1 MFKKI
6 AWTLLALALAGVV
19 AGTLLWLRQR
29 EAHVPVATFIPDN
42 SAVVIRVTGGA
53 HLPDGWPDSLAG
65 EFACFCQSPLH
76 RLAGDLTRAGVVDSA
91 SITVALRVEGKGK
104 VRFLYMLEMPDRGG
118 PFNRGDLSAIVARLR
133 PGDEARAKNFEGRE
147 LHLLSSGEGEI
158 CHAAAGGML
167 LLSDSELYVEDAL
180 KQISREEPGDP
191 GATRYQQ
198 AYQYFSPA
206 AGVNIFL
213 DAACFA
219 ELLPLYL
226 PAGTNVA
233 GMFAWGALDAHLS
246 PRGARLDGFMRPGE
260 GGRSL
265 PELLQGQE
273 PAEIHLDEVLPA
285 AVKAVSVLRL
295 SDVGRYLEN
304 LEKYR
309 PVTGPGASA
318 RREWLEL
325 SRGEIARGVLSVSA
339 KGQEEGITVVHLK
352 SGDKA
357 ENLLR
362 EMVESHA
369 RRVNVSPDSLCR
381 PYQVNQKE
389 VTCYAMPVADFC
401 AATWGPFFD
410 GTTARHALV
419 LESYLVLAS
428 SPVAV
433 QRFLA
438 DYSRRSS
445 LRDVAWYKRAR
456 EQLGVKHNWM
466 HLAETA
472 SMLPRYR
479 ARARGAWGAYLRA
492 LGDRLPAVSSW
503 GYQWSAEEGMIY
515 TSLVASV
522 EKMEE
527 APARVMWQTKLDD
540 DVTLKPAIVKNHVSG
555 ERELLVQ
562 DRSNNLYLINDNGMI
577 LWKLPLPEAINSE
590 VYQVDFY
597 KNGKLQYLFST
608 PSRLYLIDRN
618 GAYLPRYP
626 LALKSRC
633 EAGITLFDYENDRDY
648 RVAAPGEDRH
658 LYLYGLDGNPVQGW
672 ETPRA
677 DNPVAS
683 KLYHFRIEQ
692 KDYLVFAD
700 RYRLYMLDRRGNQRA
715 RVDHLFD
722 MPGQSPLYLSRR
734 GDKPVVLFADAR
746 REAWWVDFNGD
757 FGSWKPADAPRT
769 DDSREPASDSRNP
782 TAAPLHSHLNIGDLN
797 ADGSDEWI
805 FTEGPA
811 LSIHDHRGKL
821 LQEHRWEGAS
831 LGFPY
836 IYRFS
841 ARDARVGMLDEANGQ
856 LFLVGKAISKGFP
869 VAGTSP
875 FSIAFHEGGGEASPG
890 FYLFAGNAGGY
901 LVKYRVQQ

>member
-1 MFKKI
+1 MIKKI

-29 EAHVPVATFIPDN
+29 EGRVPVEMFIPDN
-42 SAVVIRVTGGA
+42 SAVVLRVTRDA
-53 HLPDGWPDSLAG
+53 HLPGGLPDSLAADLLR
-65 EFACFCQSPLH
+65 FRRAPLH
-76 RLAGDLTRAGVVDSA
+76 RLVEELARAGVVDSA
-91 SITVALRVEGKGK
+91 AITVALRVEGKGS
-104 VRFLYMLEMPDRGG
+104 VRSLYVLDRVG
-118 PFNRGDLSAIVARLR
+118 PFNRGDLPALVARLR
-133 PGDEARAKNFEGRE
+133 PGDEASARNFEGRA
-147 LHLLSSGEGEI
+147 LHLLASGGEEI
-158 CHAAAGGML
+158 CHAEAGGML
-167 LLSDSELYVEDAL
+167 LLSDSRLYVEDAL
-180 KQISREEPGDP
+180 KQIDAEASDDSPGYRE
-191 GATRYQQ
+191 ARHYL
-198 AYQYFSPA
+198 SPA
-206 AGVNIFL
+206 AGVNLYL

-226 PAGTNVA
+226 DAGANGA
-233 GMFAWGALDAHLS
+233 GAFAWGALDLHLA
-246 PRGARLDGFMRPGE
+246 PRAARLEGFMQPGDAA
-260 GGRSL
+260 RSL
-265 PELLQGQE
+265 PGLLAGQE
-273 PAEIHLDEVLPA
+273 PGEIHLDEVMPA
-285 AVKAVSVLRL
+285 AVKAISVLRL
-295 SDVGRYLEN
+295 GDVDRYREN

-309 PVTGPGASA
+309 PATASRPGTGT

-339 KGQEEGITVVHLK
+339 TGQEEGITVVHLK

-357 ENLLR
+357 GRLLR
-362 EMVESHA
+362 EMVENHA
-369 RRVNVSPDSLCR
+369 RRAGTSPDSLR
-381 PYQVNQKE
+381 HLLRVNQKQ
-389 VTCYAMPVADFC
+389 VDYYTMPVADFC
-401 AATWGPFFD
+401 PATWGPFFD
-410 GTTARHALV
+410 GMPARYALV
-419 LESYLVLAS
+419 QENYLVLAS
-428 SPVAV
+428 SRAAV

-456 EQLGVKHNWM
+456 EQLGVKHNWI

-479 ARARGAWGAYLRA
+479 ARARGAWAAYLRRY
-492 LGDRLPAVSSW
+492 GDRLPGVSSW
-503 GYQWSAEEGMIY
+503 GYQWRAEEGMIY
-515 TSLVASV
+515 ASIVASV
-522 EKMEE
+522 EKIEE

-540 DVTLKPAIVKNHVSG
+540 DVTLKPAIVKNHVTG

-562 DRSNNLYLINDNGMI
+562 DRSNNLYLINDDGMI

-597 KNGKLQYLFST
+597 KNGKLQYLFSS

-648 RVAAPGEDRH
+648 RVAAPGEDRY

-683 KLYHFRIEQ
+683 RLYHFRIER

-700 RYRLYMLDRRGNQRA
+700 RYRLYMLDRRGNQRVK
-715 RVDHLFD
+715 VDRLFD
-722 MPGQSPLYLSRR
+722 MPGQSPLYLGRR
-734 GDKPVVLFADAR
+734 GGRPVVLFADAR
-746 REAWWVDFNGD
+746 REAWWVDFDGA
-757 FGSWKPADAPRT
+757 FGSWKGAAE
-769 DDSREPASDSRNP
+769 SRDY
-782 TAAPLHSHLNIGDLN
+782 HLNVGDLN
-797 ADGSDEWI
+797 ADGADEWI
-805 FTEGPA
+805 FTEGST

-821 LQEHRWEGAS
+821 LQQNHWEGAS

-841 ARDARVGMLDEANGQ
+841 ARDARVGILDEARGQ
-856 LFLVGKAISKGFP
+856 LLLVGKELGKGFP

-875 FSIAFHEGGGEASPG
+875 FSIAFHEGGGEASAG
-890 FYLFAGNAGGY
+890 FYLFAGSADGY
-901 LVKYRVQQ
+901 LLKYRVQQ